1 MTVALE
7 LALTVV
13 VLMLNVPVEA
23 PAAIVTDAGTVNA
36 ALLSVR
42 VTRAPPD
49 GAPALSVTVQVL
61 EAFGPS
67 ELGLHATE
75 LIPDGG
81 PAEPAVT
88 TPPVAVT
95 AVALPDGSE
104 ATALATPIVAVDTL
118 GATTIFNT
126 ARVPFEMI
134 ELLMP

>member
-1 MTVALE
+1 M
-7 LALTVV
+7 
-13 VLMLNVPVEA
+13 NVPVDA
-23 PAAIVTDAGTVNA
+23 PAAIVTDAGTANA

-42 VTRAPPD
+42 VIRAPPD
-49 GAPALSVTVQVL
+49 GALPLSVTVQVL

-95 AVALPDGSE
+95 AVALPDGRD
-104 ATALATPIVAVDTL
+104 ATALATPIVAVDTP
-118 GATTIFNT
+118 GATIIFNT

-134 ELLMP
+134 VLLMP